1 MTTSLTYF
9 SVFKLIVVGST
20 SRSVMHKAG
29 DFQPFSSDQEENSE
43 DSVKTRNAKK
53 QVRARGKE
61 GPPSAAGHA
70 LSPWYCSCSV

>member
-1 MTTSLTYF
+1 
-9 SVFKLIVVGST
+9 
-20 SRSVMHKAG
+20 MHKAG